1 MVNAHQEEESTD
13 CCNNNST
20 ISVNLSLALSS
31 LLISDG
37 RIDPEVSRKRNNV
50 IGYRIYF
57 FIYFKYKNLKCKANM
72 ILCPYV
78 KVYYMRIVKTNSMSD
93 ANNWYH

>member
-1 MVNAHQEEESTD
+1 MVNANQQEESKD

-37 RIDPEVSRKRNNV
+37 RIDPEVSRNRNNV

-57 FIYFKYKNLKCKANM
+57 LIYFKYKNLKCKANM
-72 ILCPYV
+72 KILCP
-78 KVYYMRIVKTNSMSD
+78 SSLLH
-93 ANNWYH
+93 ANCKDK